1 MLLCGLLEF
10 YWLDFASRGL
20 CRLHFRG
27 CVTAHESPFFGLL
40 QGYSQNCAL
49 IANCRSR
56 QTDPLSVMYF
66 WTFLAQ
72 VLTARCLRRGPAAL
86 C

>member
-1 MLLCGLLEF
+1 VHLLEF
-10 YWLDFASRGL
+10 YWLDFASRDL
-20 CRLHFRG
+20 WRLHFRG

-56 QTDPLSVMYF
+56 QTDPFIRHVLLDISRADLDRALF
-66 WTFLAQ
+66 ASWT
-72 VLTARCLRRGPAAL
+72 RGSL